1 MSPVGVEQ
9 ESVGTRIVQEWIWT
23 FADQVASD
31 KDQLAARRGKHNAEI
46 LSELGF
52 SAAEI
57 AALEDVGAL
66 VQPTSPEVS
75 EAIS

>member
-23 FADQVASD
+23 FADQVASN

-46 LSELGF
+46 LSELV
-52 SAAEI
+52 SAPP
-57 AALEDVGAL
+57 DRGAGRRRCA
-66 VQPTSPEVS
+66 SPADLS
-75 EAIS
+75 